1 MGGFSSFN
9 FNDADSL
16 FKHFFASSGF
26 DNEEDEDFF
35 GSFFGK
41 KKGKKTGFGFPSMF
55 DDDFFGGGFGNMGNM
70 GGFGGTSTFSSS
82 TSYGGGGKGG
92 LSKSVSTVTKTVNGK
107 TVTTK
112 KTTVVNPDGTKNV
125 TEETIEGGKKLE
137 KKYSLGPG
145 QSSGKAVN
153 YY

>member
-1 MGGFSSFN
+1 M
-9 FNDADSL
+9 
-16 FKHFFASSGF
+16 F
-26 DNEEDEDFF
+26 D
-35 GSFFGK
+35 
-41 KKGKKTGFGFPSMF
+41 
-55 DDDFFGGGFGNMGNM
+55 DDDFFGGGFGKM
-70 GGFGGTSTFSSS
+70 GGFGGSSAFSSS
-82 TSYGGGGKGG
+82 ASYGGTGGKGG

-112 KTTVVNPDGTKNV
+112 KTTVVNPDGSKDV